1 MHPFIESHLPAIH
14 ALCKEHGV
22 ARLYLFGSARGEDF
36 DVENSDVD
44 VLVEMLPMEPLEAG
58 RKIRKLR
65 FGLEEIFETWVDLI
79 DQHGIDH
86 ATLTNPYFIK
96 ELEETKELIYDS
108 QGEEIP
114 A

>member
-14 ALCKEHGV
+14 ALCKELGV

-58 RKIRKLR
+58 RAKKKL
-65 FGLEEIFETWVDLI
+65 FFALEELFERKVDLVT
-79 DQHGIDH
+79 
-86 ATLTNPYFIK
+86 ASFIK
-96 ELEETKELIYDS
+96 NSFLLYEVIETREMIYDGQETTQS
-108 QGEEIP
+108 LP
-114 A
+114 S